1 MCFLCL
7 AHSGYYW
14 IDPNEGCINDAE
26 YIFCD
31 FENKR
36 ACVDPKKENVSL
48 PNADHICALVFHMR
62 EARLMV
68 TILYFNILLQYNRAV
83 FT

>member
-1 MCFLCL
+1 MSGIFNFLFFKTILCILCL

-14 IDPNEGCINDAE
+14 IDPNEGCVSDAE
-26 YIFCD
+26 YIYCD

-48 PNADHICALVFHMR
+48 PYANHICTLVLHMNSKIS
-62 EARLMV
+62 
-68 TILYFNILLQYNRAV
+68 TFRAS
-83 FT
+83 